1 MLKFNNYFASN
12 AGEMN
17 YRENAQSLA
26 SVNDSQDSTSEL
38 DSLLREAEAET
49 PKQDDVF
56 SEIDAADTPDAFDNE
71 AALQSF
77 RQMLKRGDLIEVTAY
92 VNKTGTPCMKVGS
105 LKTEEFSHGITE
117 KSLFQCLKYINTA
130 KYVELP
136 AEKEGDKVITCTRE
150 INEDLFFILLEA
162 GEPLKIL
169 PPHKVREGMT
179 IYPYLVGPGGKLRL
193 RLKATEEIIEA
204 IRNRK

>member
-1 MLKFNNYFASN
+1 MLKLNYTFASN

-26 SVNDSQDSTSEL
+26 SINASQDSTSEL
-38 DSLLREAEAET
+38 DSLLREAEVET
-49 PKQDDVF
+49 PNQDDVF

-77 RQMLKRGDLIEVTAY
+77 RQMLKRGDVIEASTY

-105 LKTEEFSHGITE
+105 QKTEEFAHGITE
-117 KSLFQCLKYINTA
+117 ESLFQSVQYIKT
-130 KYVELP
+130 KKFIELP
-136 AEKEGDKVITCTRE
+136 ADEETDKIIECSRD
-150 INEDLFFILLEA
+150 INEELFFMLLEA

-169 PPHKVREGMT
+169 PPHKVRLGQT

-193 RLKATEEIIEA
+193 RLVATEEVINA